1 MDKDS
6 DESNEIVIQK
16 ILKHFNELD
25 QAEFQKDLLKASKS
39 NTNKK
44 YLKKFVEK
52 YSKKELNAQ
61 NTKEIL
67 HEIITKLF
75 NLRQYFLTCIKIFLT
90 IEDQEKAEALRCHYI
105 LKEEKLNKF
114 KDGGINGNGDSYIEF
129 GVSLSCIF
137 EIETYYKKF
146 IKGILG
152 YFQAVFKENYLY
164 EYIKS
169 DDLKNFN
176 ELKFYEKNISSFN
189 SSLNK
194 MLIDMERV
202 IFEHTNE
209 LENINSEKKMP
220 LSTFDIFQIRANL
233 GDNDKIKEI
242 YQKCNNNHEI
252 LREIRKLKEKTDE
265 KKEKEL
271 FVNLRLFEYDVEKYI
286 KEENDKIKIYNEFA
300 KQKAINK
307 KQEAI
312 NKKQEAINKKQ
323 EATNKELVTTI
334 KNIETTIKKHETTIK
349 NQETTIRSN
358 GETISKL
365 QNEINESNEKVNFLE
380 PLVLSL
386 YAENH

>member
-1 MDKDS
+1 M
-6 DESNEIVIQK
+6 NE
-16 ILKHFNELD
+16 
-25 QAEFQKDLLKASKS
+25 
-39 NTNKK
+39 
-44 YLKKFVEK
+44 
-52 YSKKELNAQ
+52 Q

-67 HEIITKLF
+67 HEIISKLV
-75 NLRQYFLTCIKIFLT
+75 NLRKDFLSCIKIFLT

-169 DDLKNFN
+169 DDLKNFS

-220 LSTFDIFQIRANL
+220 FSTFDIFQIRANL
-233 GDNDKIKEI
+233 GDNDTIKEI

-271 FVNLRLFEYDVEKYI
+271 FVNLRLFEYDVEEYI
-286 KEENDKIKIYNEFA
+286 KEENDKIKVYKIYNEIA

-307 KQEAI
+307 KQEA
-312 NKKQEAINKKQ
+312 
-323 EATNKELVTTI
+323 TNKEFMTTI
-334 KNIETTIKKHETTIK
+334 KNIETTIKNHDTTIK
-349 NQETTIRSN
+349 NH
-358 GETISKL
+358 GKAISKI
-365 QNEINESNEKVNFLE
+365 QNDINGLKEKVNYLE

>member
-25 QAEFQKDLLKASKS
+25 QAEFQKDLDKAPKS
-39 NTNKK
+39 DTNKK
-44 YLKKFVEK
+44 YLKEFVEK

-61 NTKEIL
+61 NIKEIL
-67 HEIITKLF
+67 HEIISKLV
-75 NLRQYFLTCIKIFLT
+75 NLRQDFLSCIKIFLT

-220 LSTFDIFQIRANL
+220 FSTFDIFQIRANL
-233 GDNDKIKEI
+233 GDNDTIKEI

-312 NKKQEAINKKQ
+312 NKKQEA
-323 EATNKELVTTI
+323 TNKELVTTI

-349 NQETTIRSN
+349 NQETTIRSH

-365 QNEINESNEKVNFLE
+365 QNEINELNEKVNFLE

>member
-25 QAEFQKDLLKASKS
+25 QAEFQKDLAKAPKS
-39 NTNKK
+39 ATNKK
-44 YLKKFVEK
+44 YLKEFVQR
-52 YSKKELNAQ
+52 YSKKELNEQ

-67 HEIITKLF
+67 HEIISKLI
-75 NLRQYFLTCIKIFLT
+75 NLRQDFLSCIKIILT

-105 LKEEKLNKF
+105 LKEEKICT
-114 KDGGINGNGDSYIEF
+114 INNEEINNGTYIEF

-169 DDLKNFN
+169 DDLKNFS

-209 LENINSEKKMP
+209 LENINSEKKML

-233 GDNDKIKEI
+233 GDNDIIKEI

-271 FVNLRLFEYDVEKYI
+271 FVNLRLFEYDVEEYI
-286 KEENDKIKIYNEFA
+286 KEENDKIKVYKIYNEIA
-300 KQKAINK
+300 KQK
-307 KQEAI
+307 
-312 NKKQEAINKKQ
+312 EAINKKQ
-323 EATNKELVTTI
+323 EATNKEIMTTIKKIETTIKNHETTI
-334 KNIETTIKKHETTIK
+334 KNIETTIKNHETTIK
-349 NQETTIRSN
+349 NH
-358 GETISKL
+358 GKAISKI
-365 QNEINESNEKVNFLE
+365 QNDINGLKEKVNYLE

>member
-25 QAEFQKDLLKASKS
+25 QAEFQKDLDKAPKS
-39 NTNKK
+39 DTNKK
-44 YLKKFVEK
+44 YLKEFVEK

-61 NTKEIL
+61 NIKEIL
-67 HEIITKLF
+67 HEIISKLV
-75 NLRQYFLTCIKIFLT
+75 NLRQDFLSCIKIFLT

-169 DDLKNFN
+169 DDLKNFS

-189 SSLNK
+189 YSLNR

-209 LENINSEKKMP
+209 LENINSEKKML

-233 GDNDKIKEI
+233 GDNDIIKEI

-312 NKKQEAINKKQ
+312 NKKQEA
-323 EATNKELVTTI
+323 TNKELVTTI

-349 NQETTIRSN
+349 NQETTIRSH

-365 QNEINESNEKVNFLE
+365 QNEINELNEKVNFLE

>member
-16 ILKHFNELD
+16 ILKHFKELD
-25 QAEFQKDLLKASKS
+25 QAEFQKDLAKAPKS
-39 NTNKK
+39 ATNKK
-44 YLKKFVEK
+44 YLKEFVQR
-52 YSKKELNAQ
+52 YSKKELNEQ

-67 HEIITKLF
+67 HEIISKLI
-75 NLRQYFLTCIKIFLT
+75 NLRQDFLSCIKIILT

-105 LKEEKLNKF
+105 LKEEKICT
-114 KDGGINGNGDSYIEF
+114 INNGEINNDTYIEF

-220 LSTFDIFQIRANL
+220 FSTFDIFQIRANL
-233 GDNDKIKEI
+233 GDNDTIKEI

-271 FVNLRLFEYDVEKYI
+271 FVNLRLFEYDVKKYI
-286 KEENDKIKIYNEFA
+286 KEENFERKINNEIA

-307 KQEAI
+307 KQEA
-312 NKKQEAINKKQ
+312 
-323 EATNKELVTTI
+323 TNKEFMNTIKKIETTIKNHETTI
-334 KNIETTIKKHETTIK
+334 KNIETTIKNHETTIK
-349 NQETTIRSN
+349 NH
-358 GETISKL
+358 GKAISKI
-365 QNEINESNEKVNFLE
+365 QNDINGLKEKVNYLE

>member
-25 QAEFQKDLLKASKS
+25 QAEFQKDLAKAPKS
-39 NTNKK
+39 ATNKK
-44 YLKKFVEK
+44 YLKEFVQR
-52 YSKKELNAQ
+52 YSKKELNEQ

-67 HEIITKLF
+67 HEIISKLI
-75 NLRQYFLTCIKIFLT
+75 NLRQDFLSCIKIFLT

-105 LKEEKLNKF
+105 LKEEKISTINDEELN
-114 KDGGINGNGDSYIEF
+114 NGTYIEF

-169 DDLKNFN
+169 DDLKNFS

-189 SSLNK
+189 CSLNRI
-194 MLIDMERV
+194 LIDMERV

-220 LSTFDIFQIRANL
+220 FSKFDIFQIRANL
-233 GDNDKIKEI
+233 GDNDIIKEI

-286 KEENDKIKIYNEFA
+286 KEKNDKIKIYNEFA
-300 KQKAINK
+300 KQK
-307 KQEAI
+307 AI

-349 NQETTIRSN
+349 NQETTIRSH

-365 QNEINESNEKVNFLE
+365 QNEINELNEKVNFLE